1 MRNRIVLFLFVGIML
16 TLSVALLEPV
26 RAGRTIGQN
35 QKKSN
40 EPVCRAMLPARHTPS
55 PSFVTDLL
63 RGHVDLGTQDRWL
76 QSWTVPLGSRSND
89 IVVPSLVA
97 NSATAVASAVQG
109 AIVDISVGPDNQL
122 EFQPS
127 FQVPRNAQD
136 EARSSV
142 YAQRFLDLLEDQ
154 VRRYPANSNEY
165 LFWKEPEQSVV

>member
-1 MRNRIVLFLFVGIML
+1 ML

-26 RAGRTIGQN
+26 RAGRKIGEN

-40 EPVCRAMLPARHTPS
+40 EPVCRAMLPARHAPS

-63 RGHVDLGTQDRWL
+63 RGHVDLGTQDKWL
-76 QSWTVPLGSRSND
+76 QSWTAQLGSRSKD
-89 IVVPSLVA
+89 IVVPSLAA

-127 FQVPRNAQD
+127 VITINVGDTVRWTFA
-136 EARSSV
+136 SV
-142 YAQRFLDLLEDQ
+142 GHDIVSGGSCQPNNQFCW
-154 VRRYPANSNEY
+154 PNNSNCG
-165 LFWKEPEQSVV
+165 SNGSA